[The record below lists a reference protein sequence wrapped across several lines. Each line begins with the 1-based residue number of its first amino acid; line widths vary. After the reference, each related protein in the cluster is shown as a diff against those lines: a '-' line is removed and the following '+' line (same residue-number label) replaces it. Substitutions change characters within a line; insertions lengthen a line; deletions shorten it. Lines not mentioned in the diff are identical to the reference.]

1 MGLIRSVSGVRGVV
15 GQDITDETAALY
27 GRAFGRLVGGVVAV
41 GRDSRRDGERLADA
55 VMRGLREGGAGA
67 VDLGVAPTPTVG
79 IATRSHGL
87 AGGVVVT
94 ASHNPEEWNGF
105 KFFSSSGV
113 FLTRDE
119 VAVVFRLAD
128 EGVAPARAAGPAVER
143 IDGAAADHVELVTAS
158 PFVGREAVAR
168 MRPRVVV
175 DCVNAAGSLVLPA
188 LLRGLGCDVVELSC
202 DAGRPFSRGA
212 EPVPENL
219 SALSAAVVGERAA
232 VGLACDPDADRLAI
246 VDERGR
252 AVGEEYTLAVAADSV
267 LGKRKGPVVVNV
279 STSLMIEDVARAH
292 GVPAYRTAV
301 GEINVVARMME
312 VGAVVGGEGNGGV
325 IVPSIH
331 PGRDAATAA
340 AIVMTALAESSS
352 GLASGLVSRH
362 PAYAMV
368 KRKMAAAIPSREA
381 LVEAMTAAFPDG
393 VPDLT
398 DGAKMCWPDRWVHA
412 RMSGTEPVV
421 RLIAEARREADA
433 HALVRRAVETVSR
446 LSEGTRSC
454 AAS

>member
-1 MGLIRSVSGVRGVV
+1 MGLIRSVSGVRGIV
-15 GQDITDETAALY
+15 GRDITDETASLY
-27 GRAFGRLVGGVVAV
+27 GRAFGRTVRGAVGV
-41 GRDSRRDGERLADA
+41 GRDSRREGERLAGA
-55 VMRGLREGGAGA
+55 LMRGLRECG
-67 VDLGVAPTPTVG
+67 VRVLDLGVVPTPTVG

-87 AGGVVVT
+87 AGGVAVT

-105 KFFSSSGV
+105 KFFSPRGV
-113 FLTRDE
+113 FLTSDE
-119 VAVVFRLAD
+119 VASVFRLAD
-128 EGVAPARAAGPAVER
+128 EGATTAGDVGPAVER
-143 IDGAAADHVELVTAS
+143 LPGAAAEHITLVTAS

-188 LLRGLGCDVVELSC
+188 LLRGLGCDVVEISC

-212 EPVPENL
+212 EPVPGNL
-219 SALSAAVVGERAA
+219 SALSDAVVRERAA
-232 VGLACDPDADRLAI
+232 IGLACDPDADRLAL

-252 AVGEEYTLAVAADSV
+252 AVGEEYTLAVAADTV
-267 LGKRKGPVVVNV
+267 LAKRRGPVVANV
-279 STSLMIEDVARAH
+279 STSLMIDDVARAH
-292 GVPAYRTAV
+292 GVPSHRTAV

-312 VGAVVGGEGNGGV
+312 VAAVVGGEGNGGV

-340 AIVMTALAESSS
+340 ALVITALAESSS
-352 GLASGLVSRH
+352 GLASGLVSRF
-362 PAYAMV
+362 PPYAMV
-368 KRKMAAAIPSREA
+368 KRKVEAAVSSGEA
-381 LVEAMTAAFPDG
+381 LAQAMASAFPGG

-398 DGAKMCWPDRWVHA
+398 DGAKMCWPDSWVHV

-433 HALVRRAVETVSR
+433 DALVRRAAAVVSR